1 MSSELEILE
10 YDIADIEAIV
20 EETGTG
26 PEAVIPILQAIQKKY
41 RYLPG
46 VALER
51 VCELTNI
58 LPSDIEGVATF
69 YTQFRSEPVGKHVI
83 SLCDGTACHVK
94 GSIDIHE
101 AVCEELGI
109 KPGDDT
115 DDEGNY
121 TIQKVACLGCCSLAP
136 ALKIEEV
143 TYANVGIDS
152 ITPVF
157 EDFVKRE
164 AEALNGKTE
173 LKPRKTHLNGAEIR
187 IGLDSCCV
195 ASGTDRIEAALEA
208 ALIEIESDVPI
219 KHVSCVHMC
228 HQVPVIEVVQEG
240 KPTTMYVKV
249 DEEDISEIVSKHFKP
264 KNPLSLLK
272 SAAMK
277 WSEHLYS
284 NLDQEEL
291 VSRHGSDVRDE
302 ATNSTFLSKQVHIAT
317 EFRGDLDPASLP
329 EYLQRGGFMALEKC
343 LFGSTGGVALMA
355 DHLGQKPKSRST
367 ETGWGSER
375 IIKEILDSGLRGR
388 GGAGFPTGRKWQFVK
403 GAPGEKKYVI
413 CNGDEGD
420 PGAFM
425 DRMILESYSYRVIE
439 GMAISALAVDSDE
452 GILYIRAEYP
462 LATKRLRQAILDCEE
477 AGIIGDDILGS
488 GKSFHLRVKEG
499 AGAFV
504 CGEETALIA
513 SLEGKRGM
521 PTIRPP
527 FPAIKGLWGKPT
539 LINNTETVAMV
550 PWIIRNGAEKFAE
563 LGTERSK
570 GTKVFSLA
578 GKIRHGG
585 LIEVPMGITINEIV
599 EDIGGGIADGHTF
612 KAMLVGGPSGGCIPA
627 SLGHTPVDYEALSE
641 IGAMMGSGGLIVL
654 DDTDCIVEMCRYFL
668 SFTQEESCGKC
679 TPCRIGTMRMKEML
693 ERLCNGKGKLSDLE
707 LLDEL
712 GQVVKNQ
719 SLCGLGK
726 TAPNPVLTA
735 LKYFKEEFIAH
746 VNGKCP
752 AGKCK
757 PLIDYWIIDTCIGC
771 TKCEQVCP
779 IDDCIDSTPFKFHTI
794 NLDTCTRC
802 DACLPVCPTNAI
814 IAGSRDPEEVKQAE
828 EALV

>member
-1 MSSELEILE
+1 MSSELEVLE

-20 EETGTG
+20 KETGTG

-41 RYLPG
+41 RYLPA

-51 VCELTNI
+51 VCEITNI

-69 YTQFRSEPVGKHVI
+69 YTQFRREPVGEHVI

-115 DDEGNY
+115 DEDGNY

-152 ITPVF
+152 VTPVF

-164 AEALNGKTE
+164 AEAKNGKAE
-173 LKPRKTHLNGAEIR
+173 LKPREIHQNGAEIR

-195 ASGTDRIEAALEA
+195 ASGTDRIEAAIEA
-208 ALIEIESDVPI
+208 ALIDIESDVPI

-228 HQVPVIEVVQEG
+228 HQVPVVEVIQEG
-240 KPTTMYVKV
+240 KPNTMYVKV
-249 DEEDISEIVSKHFKP
+249 DEEDISEIVSRHFKP

-284 NLDQEEL
+284 DLHEEEL
-291 VSRHGSDVRDE
+291 VKRHGADIRDE
-302 ATNSTFLSKQVHIAT
+302 ATNSTFLAKQVHIAT
-317 EFRGDLDPASLP
+317 EHRGDLDPASLD

-343 LFGSTGGVALMA
+343 LFGTTGGAALMA
-355 DHLGQKPKSRST
+355 NHRGEKPEPRST
-367 ETGWGSER
+367 EKGWASER
-375 IIKEILDSGLRGR
+375 IIEEILDSGLRGR

-477 AGIIGDDILGS
+477 AGIIGDDMLGS
-488 GKSFHLRVKEG
+488 GKSLRLRVKEG

-539 LINNTETVAMV
+539 LINNTETLSMV
-550 PWIIRNGAEKFAE
+550 PWIVRNGAKKFAE

-599 EDIGGGIADGHTF
+599 HDIGGGIEDGRDF

-627 SLGHTPVDYEALSE
+627 SLGDTPVDYEALSE

-654 DDTDCIVEMCRYFL
+654 DDSDCIVEMCR
-668 SFTQEESCGKC
+668 
-679 TPCRIGTMRMKEML
+679 
-693 ERLCNGKGKLSDLE
+693 
-707 LLDEL
+707 
-712 GQVVKNQ
+712 
-719 SLCGLGK
+719 
-726 TAPNPVLTA
+726 
-735 LKYFKEEFIAH
+735 
-746 VNGKCP
+746 
-752 AGKCK
+752 
-757 PLIDYWIIDTCIGC
+757 
-771 TKCEQVCP
+771 
-779 IDDCIDSTPFKFHTI
+779 
-794 NLDTCTRC
+794 
-802 DACLPVCPTNAI
+802 
-814 IAGSRDPEEVKQAE
+814 
-828 EALV
+828 

>member
-1 MSSELEILE
+1 MPSQLEVLE

-20 EETGTG
+20 RENGTG
-26 PEAVIPILQAIQKKY
+26 PEAVIPILQAIQKRY
-41 RYLPG
+41 RYLPS

-51 VCELTNI
+51 VCELTDI
-58 LPSDIEGVATF
+58 QPASIEGVATF
-69 YTQFRSEPVGKHVI
+69 YTQFRRDPVGKHVI

-94 GSIDIHE
+94 GSEDIHE
-101 AVCEELGI
+101 AVCDDLGI
-109 KPGDDT
+109 PKGQDT
-115 DDEGNY
+115 DTEGDF

-143 TYANVGIDS
+143 TYANVQVDS
-152 ITPVF
+152 VTAVF
-157 EDFVKRE
+157 EDFAKRE
-164 AEALNGKTE
+164 AEGKKTHAPK
-173 LKPRKTHLNGAEIR
+173 KPRNIKANGAEIR

-195 ASGTDRIEAALEA
+195 AGGTDRIEAAIEA
-208 ALIEIESDVPI
+208 ALREIESDVPI

-240 KPTTMYVKV
+240 KPTIMYVKV
-249 DEEDISEIVSKHFKP
+249 EEEDVSEIVSRHFKAR
-264 KNPLSLLK
+264 NPLTMLK
-272 SAAMK
+272 TAALK
-277 WSEHLYS
+277 WSEHLYG
-284 NLDQEEL
+284 DIGHDDL
-291 VSRHGSDVRDE
+291 VQKHGADVRDNHV
-302 ATNSTFLSKQVHIAT
+302 ASSTFLTKQIHIAT
-317 EFRGDLDPASLP
+317 EFRGDLDPASLE
-329 EYLQRGGFMALEKC
+329 EYLRRGGFMALEKC
-343 LFGSTGGVALMA
+343 LFGKTKGVALMSKHRGTA
-355 DHLGQKPKSRST
+355 PAAPSMED
-367 ETGWGSER
+367 GWSPDR
-375 IIKEILDSGLRGR
+375 IIQEILDSGLRGR

-403 GAPGEKKYVI
+403 GAPGEKKYII

-425 DRMILESYSYRVIE
+425 DRMILESYAYRVIE
-439 GMAISALAVDSDE
+439 GMAISALAVGSDE

-462 LATKRLRQAILDCEE
+462 LATKRMRQAIIDCEE
-477 AGIIGDDILGS
+477 AGIIGDNILGS
-488 GKSFHLRVKEG
+488 GKALHLRVKEG

-527 FPAIKGLWGKPT
+527 FPAVKGLWGCPT
-539 LINNTETVAMV
+539 LINNTETLAMV
-550 PWIIRNGAEKFAE
+550 PWIIRNGADKFAA

-578 GKIRHGG
+578 GKIRNGG

-599 EDIGGGIADGHTF
+599 EDIGGGIEGGRKF

-627 SLGHTPVDYEALSE
+627 SLGDTPVDYEALSQ

-654 DDTDCIVEMCRYFL
+654 DDSDCIVEMCRYFL

-693 ERLCNGKGKLSDLE
+693 ERLVQGTGKESDLE
-707 LLDEL
+707 LLEEL

-746 VNGKCP
+746 ANGKCP

-757 PLIDYWIIDTCIGC
+757 SLIDYWIIDTCIGC

-779 IDDCIDSTPFKFHTI
+779 IDNCIESVPFKLHTI
-794 NLDTCTRC
+794 DLDLCTRC

-814 IAGSRDPEEVKQAE
+814 LAGSR
-828 EALV
+828 

>member
-1 MSSELEILE
+1 MANELETLE
-10 YDIADIEAIV
+10 YEIGDIEAIV
-20 EETGTG
+20 EEIGTG
-26 PEAVIPILQAIQKKY
+26 PEAVIPILQAIQQKY

-69 YTQFRSEPVGKHVI
+69 YTQFRREPVGENVI

-94 GSIDIHE
+94 GSEDIHV

-109 KPGDDT
+109 TLGNDT
-115 DDEGNY
+115 DDDRKY

-143 TYANVGIDS
+143 TYANVAVDS

-157 EDFVKRE
+157 EDFQKRQ
-164 AEALNGKTE
+164 AEGGNTKE
-173 LKPRKTHLNGAEIR
+173 LKPRETRANGTEIR

-195 ASGTDRIEAALEA
+195 ASGTDRIEAAVEA
-208 ALIEIESDVPI
+208 ALIDIDSLVPI

-228 HQVPVIEVVQEG
+228 HQVPVIEIIEDG
-240 KPTTMYVKV
+240 KPNTMYVKV
-249 DEEDISEIVSKHFKP
+249 EEEDVSEIVLRHFKP
-264 KNPLSLLK
+264 KNPLTLLK
-272 SAAMK
+272 AAAMK
-277 WSEHLYS
+277 WTDHLYTDL
-284 NLDQEEL
+284 NEEKL
-291 VSRHGSDVRDE
+291 VQRHGEHVRDE
-302 ATNSTFLSKQVHIAT
+302 AANSTFLAKQVHIAT
-317 EFRGDLDPASLP
+317 EHRGDLDPASLP

-343 LFGSTGGVALMA
+343 LFGSTGGAALLA
-355 DHLGQKPKSRST
+355 NHRGEKPAPKST
-367 ETGWGSER
+367 EKGWSSEQ
-375 IIKEILDSGLRGR
+375 IIDEILDSGLRGR
-388 GGAGFPTGRKWQFVK
+388 GGAGFPTGRKWQFVR
-403 GAPGEKKYVI
+403 GAEGDKKYVI

-425 DRMILESYSYRVIE
+425 DRMILESYAYRVIE
-439 GMAISALAVDSDE
+439 GMAISALAVGSDE

-462 LATKRLRQAILDCEE
+462 LATKRMRQAILDCEE
-477 AGIIGDDILGS
+477 AGIIGDDMLGS
-488 GKSFHLRVKEG
+488 GKPLKLRVKEG

-521 PTIRPP
+521 PSIRPP
-527 FPAIKGLWGKPT
+527 FPAVKGLWGKPT
-539 LINNTETVAMV
+539 LINNTETLAMV
-550 PWIIRNGAEKFAE
+550 PWIMRNGAEKFAA
-563 LGTERSK
+563 LGTDRSK

-599 EDIGGGIADGHTF
+599 HDIGGGIADGHNF

-627 SLGHTPVDYEALSE
+627 ALGDTPVDYEALSE

-693 ERLCNGKGKLSDLE
+693 ERLVAGKGKLSDLD

-712 GQVVKNQ
+712 GQVIKNQ

-735 LKYFKEEFIAH
+735 LTYFKEEFIAH

-757 PLIDYWIIDTCIGC
+757 PLIDYWIVDTCIGC

-779 IDDCIDSTPFKFHTI
+779 IDDCITSIPFKLHSI

-802 DACLPVCPTNAI
+802 DACLPVCPTDAI
-814 IAGSRDPEEVKQAE
+814 LAGSRDPEEVKQAE
-828 EALV
+828 EVTV